1 ILNVEG
7 TPLSGLATLVNWF
20 SAAITWAGGLDPNSY
35 PHDSLAGAHSLSTQG
50 SAHFNSQ
57 FPMGVPTTSCGEG
70 AYQEKGIYMYSFSGN
85 KALTNPLDPF

>member
-1 ILNVEG
+1 MADVILNVEG

-50 SAHFNSQ
+50 SAQFNSQ
-57 FPMGVPTTSCGEG
+57 FQWVFLPRLVV
-70 AYQEKGIYMYSFSGN
+70 
-85 KALTNPLDPF
+85 KALIKRKESICIHSLAIKHSQIH